1 MGTSTHVPWT
11 ADMNDTSRKSYELL
25 IFNVGDEHF
34 GIDIRSVQELCDYGC
49 LTRLV
54 EGSRLI
60 EGVVSKNGA
69 IMPMVDF
76 RKYFRSGVLLY
87 DDLTSVI
94 IVRVRGRSICLIVD
108 RVLATTSLTSTQ
120 VEDISESGAPFHLD
134 GLVGMAPWGGR
145 QFFLLDLNKVLSVP

>member
-1 MGTSTHVPWT
+1 
-11 ADMNDTSRKSYELL
+11 MNETGKNSYDLL
-25 IFNVGDEHF
+25 IFNVGDDHF
-34 GIDIRSVQELCDYGC
+34 GIDIRSVQELCNYGC

-60 EGVVSKNGA
+60 EGVASRNGA

-94 IVRVRGRSICLIVD
+94 VVRVRGRSICLIVD
-108 RVLATTSLTSTQ
+108 RVLATTSLTGTQ
-120 VEDISESGAPFHLD
+120 VEDISESGAPSHLD
-134 GLVGMAPWGGR
+134 GLVGMASWDGR
-145 QFFLLDLNKVLSVP
+145 QFFLLDLNKLLSVP

>member
-1 MGTSTHVPWT
+1 MNETSK
-11 ADMNDTSRKSYELL
+11 NSYDLL
-25 IFNVGDEHF
+25 IFEIGDDHF
-34 GIDIRSVQELCDYGC
+34 GIDIRSVQELCNYSC

-54 EGSRLI
+54 EDSRLI
-60 EGVVSKNGA
+60 EGVASRNGA

-94 IVRVRGRSICLIVD
+94 IVRVRDRSICLIVD